1 VAVLSLALVAGACS
15 KKTNTG
21 TGTTSSSTCSSNPTL
36 SALGAGASGVE
47 AAGVVRPAQT
57 RAMSSL
63 PTIRIGFIGDL
74 TGSNSALVV
83 PGEDAA
89 TLAIEQA
96 NAKGDLPVH
105 LELAPKDNKEAL
117 PTTAPGLAQQL
128 INDHTVVAVIGPAF
142 SGETSAVQPLFAAA
156 GLTHITQSA
165 TRDDLTSH
173 GYQTFFRGVASN
185 AGEASAVSRVIAK
198 LGCKTAAVI
207 DDKSAFG
214 QDLGQTAANLLP
226 TKGVQVI
233 DRESIAPATDYTSLV
248 DTLVTKKPDVVFYGG
263 YEPQAS
269 IIIKQ
274 MRQRG
279 VKSLFAGGDGIKD
292 VKLAPDAGT
301 ANAAGTIA
309 VAPAIDPNT
318 SSDPADVKFVSDY
331 KARWHVAPD
340 IYAPEAYDIANIF
353 IAAIK
358 DCGKTGASGITR
370 SCVLTFVKSLSG
382 FKGLT
387 KTFGWT
393 TDPHALHE
401 VTDQF
406 VNVFQV
412 QNGQLKLVG
421 DINKVA
427 P

>member
-1 VAVLSLALVAGACS
+1 
-15 KKTNTG
+15 
-21 TGTTSSSTCSSNPTL
+21 
-36 SALGAGASGVE
+36 
-47 AAGVVRPAQT
+47 
-57 RAMSSL
+57 
-63 PTIRIGFIGDL
+63 
-74 TGSNSALVV
+74 
-83 PGEDAA
+83 
-89 TLAIEQA
+89 
-96 NAKGDLPVH
+96 
-105 LELAPKDNKEAL
+105 
-117 PTTAPGLAQQL
+117 
-128 INDHTVVAVIGPAF
+128 
-142 SGETSAVQPLFAAA
+142 
-156 GLTHITQSA
+156 
-165 TRDDLTSH
+165 
-173 GYQTFFRGVASN
+173 
-185 AGEASAVSRVIAK
+185 
-198 LGCKTAAVI
+198 
-207 DDKSAFG
+207 
-214 QDLGQTAANLLP
+214 
-226 TKGVQVI
+226 
-233 DRESIAPATDYTSLV
+233 
-248 DTLVTKKPDVVFYGG
+248 
-263 YEPQAS
+263 
-269 IIIKQ
+269 
-274 MRQRG
+274 